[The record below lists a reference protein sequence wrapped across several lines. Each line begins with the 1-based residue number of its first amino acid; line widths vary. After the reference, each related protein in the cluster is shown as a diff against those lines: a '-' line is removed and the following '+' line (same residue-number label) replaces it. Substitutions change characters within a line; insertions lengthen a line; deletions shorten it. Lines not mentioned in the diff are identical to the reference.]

1 MIKHFFYIRNRL
13 FHIVIIVICSLFSHT
28 LWAETY
34 NVTVTTSGNGKVS
47 CNWIATLQD
56 ESNVFSVDKY
66 SSFVAILEPGSGY
79 RIGMVDV
86 DGKDVTY
93 DVRTNDSR
101 LILEG
106 IVKDININIIFERIP
121 EKTYT
126 VTLTCK
132 GNGTGSLSGP
142 GFLNTGVH
150 NQSYSCTCHEGDYAI
165 FGFGATKG
173 CIIRKIVI
181 DGQEVD
187 LGTNKID
194 NYKYEVKSVNR
205 NINVEVTFA
214 EPVFLSIW
222 AEGNGAVLYEGES
235 IREKSIQFNCHEG
248 DEVEVSF
255 IPDEGAHIKRVS
267 LGNVDITSEVKNNKY
282 RTVLNFGATIH
293 VEFEAKSEYTPVT
306 TTYTLSVSASGSG
319 SATYGGTSV
328 RNTTSS
334 FTLNEGTSATI
345 SFSPDDG
352 YRIAS
357 ITVNGSSMGAVSS
370 VTVIMNSNTTVAVVF
385 EAKPDDTPVTPT
397 YTLSISASGSGS
409 ASYDGTTIR
418 STIKSFTLNEGT
430 SATISFSPDD
440 GYRIASVTV
449 NGSNMGSNSS
459 VAVTMNSNKTVSVVF
474 EEIPIVTYDMTIT
487 AKGDGEASYN
497 GSSVRDG
504 TRTFK
509 VNEGSNPRVT
519 FSPDL
524 GNRTKSVKLNGS
536 DVSFSDNRYT
546 ISNVRGNNKL
556 VVEFEELESKFTSDG
571 FNYEVSSFE
580 KMTVKIGMGDLG
592 LFIEVPEKVKNQEVD
607 YKVEGITDEAMNAN
621 KELAAII
628 WNPENTINFKNSN
641 PNLLIYIK
649 DAKYA
654 PKGINNIVV
663 GETAENIVLTDAQ
676 SGNNFYCPKAFTA
689 KQITYAHRY
698 RMRTGAGE
706 SSGWESIALPFDV
719 QKIEHAEEGEIIPF
733 AKWTSSKTTK
743 PFWLYQLGTT
753 GYVEA
758 EGIKAYTPYIISMPN
773 NEVYQDEY
781 IIKGTI
787 SFSSTNVEVKKSDD
801 VVKAKYGDRT
811 FIPNFINLENN
822 AGYYA
827 LNVNNDV
834 EAYQGSEK
842 EGSVFIQNLRRIH
855 PFESYMTSTSGTRSI
870 GIFDGMTTAIRGIEE
885 IDNGQQT
892 LKVYNLNGQCI
903 KTGSSMDELKQ
914 ELPSGLYIINNK
926 KIIVR

>member
-1 MIKHFFYIRNRL
+1 MRYFYFRTIL
-13 FHIVIIVICSLFSHT
+13 FILCLLNVQAIWSNEVFDFSSSGGSSDPYNF
-28 LWAETY
+28 LVWA
-34 NVTVTTSGNGKVS
+34 NGKGTIIFNGENVKDAAKYFPLYEGTS
-47 CNWIATLQD
+47 IELSIQPD
-56 ESNVFSVDKY
+56 E
-66 SSFVAILEPGSGY
+66 GY
-79 RIGMVDV
+79 RIRNVW
-86 DGKDVTY
+86 
-93 DVRTNDSR
+93 
-101 LILEG
+101 LL
-106 IVKDININIIFERIP
+106 
-121 EKTYT
+121 
-126 VTLTCK
+126 TLTDDK
-132 GNGTGSLSGP
+132 TSH
-142 GFLNTGVH
+142 T
-150 NQSYSCTCHEGDYAI
+150 T
-165 FGFGATKG
+165 
-173 CIIRKIVI
+173 I
-181 DGQEVD
+181 D
-187 LGTNKID
+187 
-194 NYKYEVKSVNR
+194 
-205 NINVEVTFA
+205 
-214 EPVFLSIW
+214 
-222 AEGNGAVLYEGES
+222 
-235 IREKSIQFNCHEG
+235 
-248 DEVEVSF
+248 
-255 IPDEGAHIKRVS
+255 IKE
-267 LGNVDITSEVKNNKY
+267 DVKNNKY
-282 RTVLNFGATIH
+282 TINYPPNIGIH
-293 VEFEAKSEYTPVT
+293 VDFEAIPE
-306 TTYTLSVSASGSG
+306 TYTLTIKSIGGGSITYNG
-319 SATYGGTSV
+319 DNIRGTTKAYTVDKGTKATFG
-328 RNTTSS
+328 
-334 FTLNEGTSATI
+334 I
-345 SFSPDDG
+345 SPDDG
-352 YRIAS
+352 YQIKS
-357 ITVNGSSMGAVSS
+357 VKVNGSSVSAS
-370 VTVIMNSNTTVAVVF
+370 SSYTLTVNTNTTVSVEF

-409 ASYDGTTIR
+409 ASYGGTSIRGTT
-418 STIKSFTLNEGT
+418 KSFTLNEGT

-449 NGSNMGSNSS
+449 DGSSMGSNSS
-459 VAVTMNSNKTVSVVF
+459 VSVTMNSNKKVSVVF
-474 EEIPIVTYDMTIT
+474 EEIPIVTYDMTIA

-509 VNEGSNPRVT
+509 VNEGSNPKIT

-536 DVSFSDNRYT
+536 EVSFSDNRYT

-621 KELAAII
+621 KDLAAII
-628 WNPENTINFKNSN
+628 WNPENSISFKNSN
-641 PNLLIYIK
+641 PNMLLYVK

-654 PKGINNIVV
+654 PTGINNIVV
-663 GETAENIVLTDAQ
+663 GDVAESVILTEAQ
-676 SGNNFYCPKAFTA
+676 SGNNFYCPKAFTT
-689 KQITYAHRY
+689 KQITYSHRY

-719 QKIEHAEEGEIIPF
+719 QKIEHVEEGEIIPF

-753 GYVEA
+753 GFVEA

-781 IIKGTI
+781 ILKGTI